1 MMAHTL
7 IEFSHVKKTF
17 DQKAAIKDL
26 SFSVQEGEVFV
37 LVGASGSGKT
47 TTLRMVNELIT
58 PTAGHIFFDGREIKD
73 YDRRALRLKMGYVLQ
88 QIALFPNMSVAQNV
102 ALIPSM
108 KKQSKGKIG
117 QLVEQLLAD
126 VDLDP
131 ATYRDRMPSELSGG
145 EQQRVGILRAF
156 AGQPEIV
163 LMDEPFSALDPI
175 TRNQLQILVLTIHRK
190 LHSTIIFV
198 THDMDEA
205 LKLGD
210 RIGVMQAGNL
220 LQVGTGQEIV
230 QHPNN
235 PFVHQLFEKSL
246 AHDVYDV
253 YLSKLKMLGYLR
265 PLPTTAIGPLLS
277 QDQTVRDALTALT
290 ESAQIQVKTSDGE
303 GEMLTRNDL
312 FRFMS
317 DYRNH

>member
-7 IEFSHVKKTF
+7 IEFSHVKKIF

-26 SFSVQEGEVFV
+26 SFSVQEGEIFV

-175 TRNQLQILVLTIHRK
+175 TRNQLQTLVLDIHRK

-198 THDMDEA
+198 THDMDES

-235 PFVHQLFEKSL
+235 SFVHQLFEKSL

-265 PLPTTAIGPLLS
+265 PLPTTEIGPLLS